1 MKRKLLLTLLISIM
15 SLSAS
20 AYHFMVDGIAYDITS
35 DSESVSVTYTT
46 SAYPT
51 ASKHS
56 SYSGNIVI
64 PSKVTYSG
72 KTYTVKVIDFDAF
85 CWCDGLT
92 SVTIPNSVT
101 SIGQSAFESCSG
113 LTSVTIPNSVTSIG
127 VCAFSHCS
135 GLTSVTIP
143 NSVTSIGDYAF
154 SKCSGLSKVNI
165 ESIESW
171 CSINFSSITSHPF
184 FSSENGHLFMNGTEV
199 TSLTIPQSIS
209 KLNSFVFY
217 GCSGLTSV
225 TIPNSLTSIGVC
237 AFSHCSGLTSVTIP
251 NSVTSIGGYAFSN
264 CSGLTSV
271 TIPNSVTSIGEGA
284 FRNCSSL
291 ASVNIPK
298 TVTDIGSYAF
308 YGCSALES
316 FHSRIE
322 RPGGVVTYGS
332 NIFDYTTKQKATL
345 YIPKDTKILYFNT
358 LPWSEFLNIQEEGD
372 SEPIKG
378 DVNGDGKLDVT
389 DVTALINMILQ

>member
-101 SIGQSAFESCSG
+101 SIG
-113 LTSVTIPNSVTSIG
+113 
-127 VCAFSHCS
+127 
-135 GLTSVTIP
+135 
-143 NSVTSIGDYAF
+143 DYAF

-209 KLNSFVFY
+209 KLNRFVFY
-217 GCSGLTSV
+217 GCSG
-225 TIPNSLTSIGVC
+225 
-237 AFSHCSGLTSVTIP
+237 
-251 NSVTSIGGYAFSN
+251 
-264 CSGLTSV
+264 
-271 TIPNSVTSIGEGA
+271 
-284 FRNCSSL
+284 
-291 ASVNIPK
+291 
-298 TVTDIGSYAF
+298 
-308 YGCSALES
+308 
-316 FHSRIE
+316 
-322 RPGGVVTYGS
+322 
-332 NIFDYTTKQKATL
+332 
-345 YIPKDTKILYFNT
+345 
-358 LPWSEFLNIQEEGD
+358 
-372 SEPIKG
+372 
-378 DVNGDGKLDVT
+378 
-389 DVTALINMILQ
+389 